1 MLEQIQVIIDKGGIM
16 MIPLGICSFL
26 TVFITLEKIFFLR
39 KGRLLAPSYLK
50 QWNDFFSENQSKSK
64 VNKNAPAILHQVFL
78 PLVDALPMP
87 HERLEERI
95 ADLSRKQKHQLERG
109 MVFLETI
116 AGIAPLFGLLGTAL
130 GMVEV
135 FSRLSAMGEAKIS
148 ALSSG
153 ISQALFTTVAGLFIG
168 IPALIAY
175 NLLNRHIQN
184 LLIEAE
190 NQINLLVDGFH
201 DQMVQK

>member
-130 GMVEV
+130 GMVE
-135 FSRLSAMGEAKIS
+135 
-148 ALSSG
+148 
-153 ISQALFTTVAGLFIG
+153 
-168 IPALIAY
+168 
-175 NLLNRHIQN
+175 
-184 LLIEAE
+184 
-190 NQINLLVDGFH
+190 
-201 DQMVQK
+201 

>member
-1 MLEQIQVIIDKGGIM
+1 
-16 MIPLGICSFL
+16 
-26 TVFITLEKIFFLR
+26 
-39 KGRLLAPSYLK
+39 
-50 QWNDFFSENQSKSK
+50 
-64 VNKNAPAILHQVFL
+64 
-78 PLVDALPMP
+78 PMP